1 MVRKKINWNKWNY
14 KVEVP
19 TEVSFDPR
27 IPLFKIC
34 MQLTR
39 EAFNK
44 KSREYRYG
52 FLYIKFTNVPLFE
65 INGLANVPLAATN
78 QQQTNPVGKKD
89 NLRGVYK
96 TFDASESVEIRTG
109 NS

>member
-1 MVRKKINWNKWNY
+1 
-14 KVEVP
+14 
-19 TEVSFDPR
+19 
-27 IPLFKIC
+27 

-78 QQQTNPVGKKD
+78 QQQTNPVGKEN
-89 NLRGVYK
+89 NLRGVYE
-96 TFDASESVEIRTG
+96 TFDVSFSVIAGQVMMRQQGVT
-109 NS
+109 